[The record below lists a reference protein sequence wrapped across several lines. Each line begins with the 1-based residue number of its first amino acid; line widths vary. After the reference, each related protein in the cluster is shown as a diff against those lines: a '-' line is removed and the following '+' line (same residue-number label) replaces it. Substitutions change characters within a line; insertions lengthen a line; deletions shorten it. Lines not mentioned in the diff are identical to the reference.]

1 MLFDGYVRRKVLE
14 KVVVEFLGDGFEE
27 SGVNC
32 GALEYMVTGGRG
44 AVNLFGKP
52 NFCAPLPFKFFL
64 DFLSDV

>member
-1 MLFDGYVRRKVLE
+1 M
-14 KVVVEFLGDGFEE
+14 VEFFGDDFEE

-64 DFLSDV
+64 DSLSDV